1 VPIWHRTHPMA
12 DSPTDVRLTATQ
24 VRTLEA
30 LARPFST
37 GGEFATPATD
47 EEIAG
52 ELFLSVDAV
61 QGHLRALDRKFGIED
76 LPPDRRRARLAELAI
91 AGEPYLPDV
100 PLATVPRATPVGTE
114 DEEKSW
120 WPYFTFGIL
129 ILVVIGGTLSI
140 SGIFNTGSTTP
151 PPPSAA
157 EYRAEVTEECKLAL
171 EGAPAPGSGQD
182 RAELAA
188 DYLKVVTAMRTGFES
203 LITPAIPDIA
213 LERFGN
219 GLRNAATYTSDV
231 AAGPPVAGSK
241 AEAKAVAELHRA
253 AGQIRTGATGYGLG
267 EECVA
272 LGDLVAR
279 SAQNAAAS

>member
-1 VPIWHRTHPMA
+1 MA
-12 DSPTDVRLTATQ
+12 DSPTDVHLTTTQ

-30 LARPFST
+30 LARPLAT
-37 GGEFATPATD
+37 GDDLAEPATD
-47 EEIAG
+47 QEIAD
-52 ELFLSVDAV
+52 ELFLSTDAV
-61 QGHLRALDRKFGIED
+61 RGHLRALYRKFGIEE
-76 LPPDRRRARLAELAI
+76 LPAEERRARLAELAV
-91 AGEPYLPDV
+91 AGAPYLPDV
-100 PLATVPRATPVGTE
+100 PLATVPSPSPLAGD
-114 DEEKSW
+114 DEEKSL

-151 PPPSAA
+151 PPPTAA
-157 EYRAEVTEECKLAL
+157 VYRAEVTEQCRLAL
-171 EGAPAPGSGQD
+171 EDAPAAGEGD
-182 RAELAA
+182 RAELAE
-188 DYLKVVTAMRTGFES
+188 DYLKVVTTMRAGFES

-231 AAGPPVAGSK
+231 ATGPPAAGSR
-241 AEAKAVAELHRA
+241 AEAEDVAELNRA
-253 AGQIRTGATGYGLG
+253 ASQIRAGASGYKLG
-267 EECVA
+267 NECVA

>member
-1 VPIWHRTHPMA
+1 MP
-12 DSPTDVRLTATQ
+12 DSPTDVQLTDTQ

-30 LARPFST
+30 LARPLAA
-37 GGEFATPATD
+37 GDDLATPASD
-47 EEIAG
+47 QEIAD

-61 QGHLRALDRKFGIED
+61 RGHLRALDRKFGIEG
-76 LPPDRRRARLAELAI
+76 LPPEERRDRLAALAL

-100 PLATVPRATPVGTE
+100 PLATVPSSPPVAPE
-114 DEEKSW
+114 DDERSL

-151 PPPSAA
+151 PPPTVAA
-157 EYRAEVTEECKLAL
+157 YRAEVTDQCRLAL
-171 EGAPAPGSGQD
+171 ADAPTETGVD
-182 RAELAA
+182 RAELAG
-188 DYLKVVTAMRTGFES
+188 DYLKVVTTMRTGFES

-231 AAGPPVAGSK
+231 AGEPPPAGSH
-241 AEAKAVAELHRA
+241 AEAEDVAELNRA
-253 AGQIRTGATGYGLG
+253 AGQIRAGAMGYKLG
-267 EECVA
+267 DECVS

-279 SAQNAAAS
+279 SAQDAGGVLSGGTAS

>member
-1 VPIWHRTHPMA
+1 MA
-12 DSPTDVRLTATQ
+12 DSPTDVHLTTTQ

-30 LARPFST
+30 LARPLAA
-37 GGEFATPATD
+37 GDDLAEPATD
-47 EEIAG
+47 QEIAD
-52 ELFLSVDAV
+52 ELFLSTDAV
-61 QGHLRALDRKFGIED
+61 RGHLRALYRKFGIEE
-76 LPPDRRRARLAELAI
+76 LPAEERRARLAELAV
-91 AGEPYLPDV
+91 AGAPYLPDV
-100 PLATVPRATPVGTE
+100 PLATVPSPSPLAGD
-114 DEEKSW
+114 DEEKSL

-151 PPPSAA
+151 PPPTVAV
-157 EYRAEVTEECKLAL
+157 YRAEVTEQCRLAL
-171 EGAPAPGSGQD
+171 EDAPAAGEGD
-182 RAELAA
+182 RAELAE
-188 DYLKVVTAMRTGFES
+188 DYLKVVTTMRAGFES

-231 AAGPPVAGSK
+231 ATEPPAAGSR
-241 AEAKAVAELHRA
+241 AEAEDVAELNRA
-253 AGQIRTGATGYGLG
+253 ASQIRAGASGDKLG
-267 EECVA
+267 NECVA